1 MYSVLKLA
9 LYCCIALAFWARCA
23 DGLAFGPG
31 GGRSTALVP
40 AVAAPLLAKAGQG
53 CARQTEQSRQEQS
66 RQTGE
71 QVRFVFSASVLFA
84 MLLVL
89 LVAAVLAFCLPA
101 WASISI
107 ILITAICVAVG
118 GVELLAKAFIAGG
131 TVAVLAWIG
140 SRTRKTP

>member
-9 LYCCIALAFWARCA
+9 LYCCIALAFWARCG

-31 GGRSTALVP
+31 GGRSSALVP
-40 AVAAPLLAKAGQG
+40 AVAAALLAKAEQG
-53 CARQTEQSRQEQS
+53 CARQAGQSRQIGQ
-66 RQTGE
+66 

-89 LVAAVLAFCLPA
+89 LVAVVLAFCLPA

-118 GVELLAKAFIAGG
+118 GGELLAKAFIAGG

-140 SRTRKTP
+140 TRTRKTP